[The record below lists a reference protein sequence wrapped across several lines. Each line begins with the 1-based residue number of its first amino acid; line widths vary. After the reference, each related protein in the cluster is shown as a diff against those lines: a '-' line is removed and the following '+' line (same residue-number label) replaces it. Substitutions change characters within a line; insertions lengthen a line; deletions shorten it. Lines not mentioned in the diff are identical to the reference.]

1 LGKKIAAICEYGDY
15 TRMINNVFSS
25 KVFSEFEHK
34 NHCAPDDYIYKEK
47 EKHTPVDDFVL
58 CRKKDGTPTAVY
70 NNNKWDLNPYSL
82 SASKIAVMHFSGG
95 LDKASEKEKENLISE
110 MKYLMFCL
118 MYFINSGHK
127 GLLTPATL
135 LNYFDMIRK
144 VAKFCVQMKENP
156 LVGVLSLGEVFS
168 NRVYLSA
175 VCKDSDSVT
184 FNKKMPAFLNHLA
197 SLSVEKVGFTVVQS
211 SDLKFGSVASDQ
223 HPIIPIRIYLEYM
236 DEFEDKINEVY
247 NNSENLTKFLLE
259 FKDPLFGCTKGVQ
272 KNSGIGKKDLRLTTQ
287 EAIEAYGLTI
297 LFNNTYQINKK
308 KNLTSALTKI
318 YFLVKNII
326 HLYTGMRSEEV
337 LRLPYDCLIDYEL
350 IDNTLDDN
358 GSVVDKSRMINLL
371 SSTTKFEGYKKPASW
386 LATEEVIKAV
396 VVAKRISKAIS
407 VMKGI
412 ETSERLLFESP
423 SMITHKKYS
432 SSSIVLF
439 DRVADSL
446 NSYYINKDDFDL
458 LGSSDPERNFQ
469 EEPKFKIGNPWH
481 LSSHQFR
488 RSLAY
493 YSTGSGLVS
502 MPTIKRQ
509 FKHTSLAM
517 ARYYSRNFEQIKTI
531 FGFYDEK
538 KDEFVLPEGHMAY
551 EFQMAMPINMANQI
565 LSDVIGDDNQL
576 FGKNG
581 SFIERQKEK
590 LDKGEINI
598 IEIRKDTV
606 KRVDNGELSYRST
619 LLGGCT
625 KIGSC
630 DTAMLGEFTECL
642 TCEGSIIKM
651 DLVEKQIAESESELA
666 IYEKDSCEY
675 HLVNQDLKK
684 LKNFMHHKLSVQE
697 VEDV

>member
-1 LGKKIAAICEYGDY
+1 
-15 TRMINNVFSS
+15 MINNVFSS

-34 NHCAPDDYIYKEK
+34 NHCAPDDYIYTEK
-47 EKHTPVDDFVL
+47 EKHTPVGDFVL

-70 NNNKWDLNPYSL
+70 KNHKWDLNPYSL

-95 LDKASEKEKENLISE
+95 LDKASAKEKENLISE

-156 LVGVLSLGEVFS
+156 VVGILSLKEVFS
-168 NRVYLSA
+168 NRTYLSA
-175 VCKDSDSVT
+175 VCKDNDSVT

-197 SLSVEKVGFTVVQS
+197 SLSVEKVGFTAVQS
-211 SDLKFGSVASDQ
+211 SDLKFGSVDSDQ

-236 DEFEDKINEVY
+236 DEFEGKINEVY
-247 NNSENLTKFLLE
+247 NNAENLTDFLLE
-259 FKDPLFGCTKGVQ
+259 FKDPLFGCSKATQ
-272 KNSGIGKKDLRLTTQ
+272 KSYSVKKKFLRPTFH
-287 EAIEAYGLTI
+287 EAIEAYDLAN
-297 LFNNTYQINKK
+297 LFNDIYKTNQKK
-308 KNLTSALTKI
+308 SLTSVLTKI

-337 LRLPYDCLIDYEL
+337 LRLPYDCLMDYEL
-350 IDNTLDDN
+350 TEDTLDDN
-358 GSVVDKSRMINLL
+358 GSVVDKARMINMI

-396 VVAKRISKAIS
+396 VVAKRISKAVSII
-407 VMKGI
+407 KGI
-412 ETSERLLFESP
+412 ESSQRLLFESP
-423 SMITHKKYS
+423 SAITHKKDS
-432 SSSIVLF
+432 SSAVVLF
-439 DRVADSL
+439 DRVADSF
-446 NSYYINKDDFDL
+446 NSYYINKDDFDIVVA
-458 LGSSDPERNFQ
+458 SDPDRNFQ
-469 EEPKFKIGNPWH
+469 DNPKFQIGNPWH
-481 LSSHQFR
+481 LTSHQFR

-493 YSTGSGLVS
+493 YASGSGLVS

-531 FGFYDEK
+531 FGFYDEEK
-538 KDEFVLPEGHMAY
+538 GEYILPDGHMAY
-551 EFQMAMPINMANQI
+551 KFQMAMPINIADQI
-565 LSDVIGDDNQL
+565 LGDVTGDDNQL
-576 FGKNG
+576 FGKTG

-590 LDKGEINI
+590 LDRGDIHIMEV
-598 IEIRKDTV
+598 RQDTI
-606 KRVDNGELSYRST
+606 KRLERGELSYRGT

-651 DLVEKQIAESESELA
+651 NLVEKQIAESESELA
-666 IYEKDSCEY
+666 IYEQDSCEY
-675 HLVNQDLKK
+675 QLVNEDLKK
-684 LKNFMHHKLSVQE
+684 LKNFRSHKLNIQE

>member
-1 LGKKIAAICEYGDY
+1 
-15 TRMINNVFSS
+15 MINNVFSS

-34 NHCAPDDYIYKEK
+34 NHCAPDDYIYTEK
-47 EKHTPVDDFVL
+47 EKNTPEDDFVL
-58 CRKKDGTPTAVY
+58 CRKKDGTPTAIY
-70 NNNKWDLNPYSL
+70 KKHEWDLNPYSL
-82 SASKIAVMHFSGG
+82 SASKITVMHFSSG
-95 LDKASEKEKENLISE
+95 LDKASPQEKETLISE

-135 LNYFDMIRK
+135 LNYFDMLRK

-156 LVGVLSLGEVFS
+156 LVGILSLKDVFS
-168 NRVYLSA
+168 NRTYLSA
-175 VCKDSDSVT
+175 VCKDNDSVT

-197 SLSVEKVGFTVVQS
+197 SLSVEKVGFTAVQS
-211 SDLKFGSVASDQ
+211 SDLKFGSVDSDQ

-236 DEFEDKINEVY
+236 DEFEDKINNIY
-247 NNSENLTKFLLE
+247 INSENLTDFLLE
-259 FKDPLFGCTKGVQ
+259 FKDPLFGCAKGVQ
-272 KNSGIGKKDLRLTTQ
+272 KNNSVGKKSLRPTFQ
-287 EAIEAYGLTI
+287 EAIEAYNLTS
-297 LFNNTYQINKK
+297 LFNNTYKINKK
-308 KNLTSALTKI
+308 KNLTSVLTKI
-318 YFLVKNII
+318 CFLVKNII

-337 LRLPYDCLIDYEL
+337 LRLPYDCLMEHEL
-350 IDNTLDDN
+350 TEDTLDDN

-371 SSTTKFEGYKKPASW
+371 SSTTKFEGYQKPTSW

-396 VVAKRISKAIS
+396 VVAKRISKAVS

-412 ETSERLLFESP
+412 EVSQRLLFESP
-423 SMITHKKYS
+423 SVITHKKDS
-432 SSSIVLF
+432 SSAVVLF
-439 DRVADSL
+439 DRVADSF
-446 NSYYINKDDFDL
+446 NSYYIDKDDFDL
-458 LGSSDPERNFQ
+458 LGSSDPDRNFQ
-469 EEPKFKIGNPWH
+469 EDPKFKIGNPWH

-502 MPTIKRQ
+502 MPTLKRQ

-517 ARYYSRNFEQIKTI
+517 SRYYSRNFEQIKTI

-538 KDEFVLPEGHMAY
+538 QGEFVLPDGHMAY
-551 EFQMAMPINMANQI
+551 KFQMAVPINMANQI
-565 LSDVIGDDNQL
+565 ISDVLGDDNQL
-576 FGKNG
+576 FGKTG

-590 LDKGEINI
+590 LDKGELNI
-598 IEIRKDTV
+598 LEIRENTIKS
-606 KRVDNGELSYRST
+606 VDKGELSYRST

-651 DLVEKQIAESESELA
+651 ALVEKQVAESESELA

-684 LKNFMHHKLSVQE
+684 LKNFMHHKL
-697 VEDV
+697 DTKGI